1 MKSYK
6 LAAAAVAA
14 ASLVAGCSTP
24 IETNKKIDYRNPN
37 ASTTTR
43 PLEIPP
49 DLTSVQS
56 DSTYS
61 IPSAGQGN
69 KGATG
74 ATGGTSSV
82 LPDVSGAHIER
93 SDNQRWLVVEQPAD
107 QAWAVIQEFIK
118 SQGFIVASENP
129 ATGIIE
135 TEWAENRAKLP
146 QDIVRRTIG
155 RVLDGLYSTGEKDKY
170 RIRLEKGQKP
180 GTTDVF
186 VSHRGMIEVFEN
198 NNRDRTIWQPRPA
211 DPEMEA
217 EMLALL
223 LQRFNG
229 KSETTPAETAP
240 QAATPQATAA
250 PAAPGKSSSAMLVAD
265 NLVVADNFDRAWRR
279 IGLALDRS
287 GFTVVDRDRLHGLY
301 FIRYAD
307 PDGTRKNSGWF
318 SSIFSSDKSAQA
330 EEFRLEVTE
339 AGSKTA
345 MRVLDK
351 DGKEDHSDT
360 AKRILQLLS
369 EQLK

>member
-37 ASTTTR
+37 ASSTTR

-56 DSTYS
+56 DSAYS

-69 KGATG
+69 KA
-74 ATGGTSSV
+74 AGGTTGTSAV
-82 LPDVSGAHIER
+82 LPDVSGAHLER

-180 GTTDVF
+180 GTTDIF

-223 LQRFNG
+223 LQRFSG
-229 KSETTPAETAP
+229 KSEATPTE
-240 QAATPQATAA
+240 AAPQATAPA
-250 PAAPGKSSSAMLVAD
+250 ATTPAAPVKSSGTMLVAD
-265 NLVVADNFDRAWRR
+265 NLVVSDNFDRAWRR

-307 PDGTRKNSGWF
+307 PDGTRKNSGWL
-318 SSIFSSDKSAQA
+318 SSIFSSDKSAQT

-351 DGKEDHSDT
+351 EGKEDHSET